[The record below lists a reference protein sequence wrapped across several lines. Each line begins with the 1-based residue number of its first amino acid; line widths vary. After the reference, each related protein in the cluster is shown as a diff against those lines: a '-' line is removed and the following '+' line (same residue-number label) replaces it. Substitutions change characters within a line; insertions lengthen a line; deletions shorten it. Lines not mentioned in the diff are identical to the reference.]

1 MFRVDND
8 YMLEDE
14 MQCEGCQ
21 KKAKHEC
28 FKGKKDLK
36 MVIYLK
42 FGCNCK
48 GGMMGVARL
57 KVKE

>member
-1 MFRVDND
+1 MK
-8 YMLEDE
+8 

-21 KKAKHEC
+21 KQAKHEC
-28 FKGKKDLK
+28 FKGKKDMK
-36 MVIYLK
+36 MVMYLK

-48 GGMMGVARL
+48 GGMTGVARL